1 MIIMEITLTTPAIL
15 FPAVSLLLVAYTN
28 RFNAV
33 SMRIRSLHAQY
44 KENPD
49 VLLEGQIDS
58 LRKRINIIKN
68 MQRFGVL
75 SLFLCVFCLVVL
87 FGGNVFWGKVI
98 FGLSLIFMMFS
109 LGLALWEISLS
120 VEALNIELSDMQR

>member
-1 MIIMEITLTTPAIL
+1 MEITLTTPAIL

>member
-1 MIIMEITLTTPAIL
+1 MEITLTTPAIL

-49 VLLEGQIDS
+49 ILLEGQIDS

-87 FGGNVFWGKVI
+87 FGGNVFWGKVV

>member
-1 MIIMEITLTTPAIL
+1 MEITLTTPAIL

-33 SMRIRSLHAQY
+33 SMRIRSLHGQY

-49 VLLEGQIDS
+49 ILLEGQIDS

>member
-1 MIIMEITLTTPAIL
+1 MEITLTTPAIL

-49 VLLEGQIDS
+49 ILLEGQIDS